1 MDDAALNNLPVQIRD
16 YYNKGVEAVN
26 RENFGYAIELFSS
39 ALALKQDF
47 AEARFYLWLSL
58 WEQQKHNPNILKLII
73 GKISAFLTMMGAYS
87 LQKSGKTWEAIYK
100 FEKAMRADPANTAI
114 LNAIAGCLL
123 SEGQT
128 LNAIKVL
135 EGIPMIN
142 NKDSGTLKKIAGLYK
157 GMENYEKAR
166 AFYMATL
173 QANPN
178 DMDAEHGIKEL
189 DAIKTLKGIDNPES

>member
-16 YYNKGVEAVN
+16 YYNKGVEAVK
-26 RENFGYAIELFSS
+26 RGNFGYAIELFSS

-58 WEQQKHNPNILKLII
+58 WEQQKHHPNIMKLII

-87 LQKSGKTWEAIYK
+87 LQKSGKTWEAIYQ

-114 LNAIAGCLL
+114 LNAIADCFL

-128 LNAIKVL
+128 LNAIKIL
-135 EGIPMIN
+135 EGVPMIDN
-142 NKDSGTLKKIAGLYK
+142 NDSKTLKKLAGLYK
-157 GMENYEKAR
+157 SVENYEKAR
-166 AFYMATL
+166 AFYQATL
-173 QANPN
+173 QVNPN

-189 DAIKTLKGIDNPES
+189 DAIKTIKGTFDNQ

>member
-1 MDDAALNNLPVQIRD
+1 MDDAGLNNLPVQIRD
-16 YYNKGVEAVN
+16 YYNKGVQAVN

-58 WEQQKHNPNILKLII
+58 WEQQKHNPNILKFII
-73 GKISAFLTMMGAYS
+73 GKISAFFTMMGGYS
-87 LQKSGKTWEAIYK
+87 LQKSGKTWEAIYQ
-100 FEKAMRADPANTAI
+100 FEKAMRTDPANTAI
-114 LNAIAGCLL
+114 LNAIADCFL
-123 SEGQT
+123 SEGQI

-142 NKDSGTLKKIAGLYK
+142 NKDSNTLKKIAGLYK
-157 GMENYEKAR
+157 KMENYDKAR

-178 DMDAEHGIKEL
+178 DMDAEHGVKEL
-189 DAIKTLKGIDNPES
+189 DAIKTLKGIDNQ

>member
-1 MDDAALNNLPVQIRD
+1 MDDAALNTLPVQIKD
-16 YYNKGVEAVN
+16 YYNKGVEAVK

-58 WEQQKHNPNILKLII
+58 WEQQKHNPNILKLIV
-73 GKISAFLTMMGAYS
+73 GKISAFLTMMSAYS
-87 LQKSGKTWEAIYK
+87 MQKSGKTWEAIYQ

-157 GMENYEKAR
+157 SMENYEKAR
-166 AFYMATL
+166 AFYHATL

-189 DAIKTLKGIDNPES
+189 DAIKTLKGIDNQ